1 MEIFKRQIPR
11 SIIFKSLCG
20 ANFSRQ
26 TPSIVRHRY
35 FNYQGQKT
43 KVEKKGDC
51 DYKSNQIK
59 NPCDMDI
66 VYHWHSFEAD
76 VRRELD
82 AVSSVCVLLRQFLK
96 VQLIS
101 KNKVYEIVVMLHY
114 FFVAIHYFFTL
125 LYVIIFAKFLSHGS
139 VDPLHKSYAKVVWD
153 MSIDS

>member
-1 MEIFKRQIPR
+1 MVQTFPDRHLQLLDIDILTTKDKRPKLKKREIVI
-11 SIIFKSLCG
+11 
-20 ANFSRQ
+20 
-26 TPSIVRHRY
+26 
-35 FNYQGQKT
+35 
-43 KVEKKGDC
+43 
-51 DYKSNQIK
+51 SNQIK

-114 FFVAIHYFFTL
+114 FFVDICYFFT
-125 LYVIIFAKFLSHGS
+125 
-139 VDPLHKSYAKVVWD
+139 
-153 MSIDS
+153 

>member
-114 FFVAIHYFFTL
+114 FFVAICYFFTL

-153 MSIDS
+153 ICL

>member
-1 MEIFKRQIPR
+1 MV
-11 SIIFKSLCG
+11 
-20 ANFSRQ
+20 Q
-26 TPSIVRHRY
+26 TFPDRHL
-35 FNYQGQKT
+35 QLLDIDILTTKDKT

-82 AVSSVCVLLRQFLK
+82 AVSSVCVLIRQFLK

-114 FFVAIHYFFTL
+114 FFVAIHYFFT
-125 LYVIIFAKFLSHGS
+125 
-139 VDPLHKSYAKVVWD
+139 
-153 MSIDS
+153 